1 MIFFTAILSGQFLM
15 RAIFFLLGI
24 RCFFVFKRF
33 AINFRMPFRPLE
45 AMITPGTIHSITP
58 DQSPAIAVN
67 ITFSALN
74 APDKVD

>member
-1 MIFFTAILSGQFLM
+1 
-15 RAIFFLLGI
+15 
-24 RCFFVFKRF
+24 VFKRF